1 MFAIPSR
8 SFTHPARSLANLFS
22 SQIAL
27 HAGCPLSHPCAAAA
41 PGTPGRNPAAIL
53 SLLLLVCICA
63 SGCGLGTLTSLS
75 QAKTKKAESATNGAG
90 LNVVPDLH
98 ADASKDLNAYAN
110 YSAQIRVY
118 LDQENFDQIDAIA
131 DEVRSQKSRFA
142 GGAWK
147 LQKLYCG
154 LREPANSR
162 QASDAVWQVQIGRL
176 KKWVERKPKSITAR
190 VGLAAAYVE
199 YAWHGRGRG
208 FAGTV
213 SEEGWKLLATRMATG
228 KEILDQAKK
237 MTDKC
242 PHWYEVMLTIGM
254 GQSWEMD
261 EYNKVFEE
269 AIAFE
274 PAYHYFYGDKA
285 EYLLPRWH
293 GEPGDWER
301 FADEMSKR
309 LGGKLGS
316 IIYYQIAMDVV
327 DCYKDREFVTETKV
341 SWPRIKQ
348 GFADLE
354 ERDGA
359 SARAMNL
366 LCRLAG
372 QAEDKPF
379 TQELL
384 KRIGDNW
391 DPETWGTKEYF
402 EHYKAWAASGD

>member
-1 MFAIPSR
+1 MNES
-8 SFTHPARSLANLFS
+8 SCRSLA
-22 SQIAL
+22 
-27 HAGCPLSHPCAAAA
+27 
-41 PGTPGRNPAAIL
+41 IL
-53 SLLLLVCICA
+53 VLLLSIVV
-63 SGCGLGTLTSLS
+63 SGCGLGPLQSL
-75 QAKTKKAESATNGAG
+75 KAESVPAA
-90 LNVVPDLH
+90 PDLSTLPNLE
-98 ADASKDLNAYAN
+98 ADARNDLNAYEN

-118 LDQENFDQIDAIA
+118 LDQENFDHIDAIA
-131 DEVRSQKSRFA
+131 DAVRTQKSRFA

-147 LQKLYCG
+147 LQKVYRG
-154 LREPANSR
+154 LREPNNGR
-162 QASDAVWQVQIGRL
+162 EASDAIWQLQIDRL
-176 KKWVERKPKSITAR
+176 KKWVARKPQSITAR

-213 SEEGWKLLATRMATG
+213 TNDGWKQLATRMATAR
-228 KEILDQAKK
+228 EILNEAKK
-237 MTDKC
+237 LPTKC
-242 PHWYEVMLTIGM
+242 PHWYEVMLTVAM

-285 EYLLPRWH
+285 QYLLPRWH
-293 GEPGDWER
+293 GEPGDWEH
-301 FADEMSKR
+301 FADDMSKR
-309 LGGKLGS
+309 LGGKPGS
-316 IIYYQIAMDVV
+316 IIYYQISMDVV
-327 DCYKDREFVTETKV
+327 DCYKDKAFLTETEV

-359 SARAMNL
+359 SLRAINL

-372 QAEDKPF
+372 QAEDRPF

-391 DPETWGTKEYF
+391 DPETWGNREYF
-402 EHYKAWAASGD
+402 EHYKTWAAENSEQ